1 MKATKYVAKKAISRQ
16 NSDLGEDIPISVL
29 SAGGM
34 SAQIAYAS
42 HRVSLRFDAIRSRD
56 AVRKTWVE
64 SGGADAVDAL
74 KRYSDDIK
82 DKVEACIIEPGTLG
96 GSFVGIEMF
105 GYFGTGESSADDTGI
120 FPDVSLPGKI
130 FSLSL
135 SLSLLDIFLHKN
147 KHKVPW
153 FHETTRWTF

>member
-82 DKVEACIIEPGTLG
+82 DKVEACIIQPGTLG

-135 SLSLLDIFLHKN
+135 SLFLDIFLHKN